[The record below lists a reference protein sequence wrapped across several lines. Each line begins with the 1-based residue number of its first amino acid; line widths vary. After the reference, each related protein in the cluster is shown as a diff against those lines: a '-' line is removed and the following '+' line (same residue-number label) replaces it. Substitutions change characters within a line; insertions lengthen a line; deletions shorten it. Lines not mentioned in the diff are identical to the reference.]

1 MKTIN
6 YKIEFFSCWHCGSG
20 LSAGADV
27 DALVIKDKNGIPF
40 IPGKTI
46 KGLLREAVEEI
57 LYSGVE
63 DAHSVDELIKESF
76 GLFIDKNNFWKGSM
90 FFTNAELSPSLQ
102 SKIQTVQLEKY
113 LYTSIASTAIEE
125 NGIAKDFSL
134 RKIQLVVPCE
144 LYGTIMNVPDNMEE
158 ILAKGLKFIKRVGVN
173 RNRGL
178 GRCSLS
184 VIEKGVNL

>member
-76 GLFIDKNNFWKGSM
+76 GLFIDKNNFRKGSM

>member
-102 SKIQTVQLEKY
+102 SKIQSLQLEKY

-125 NGIAKDFSL
+125 NGTAKDFSL

>member
-1 MKTIN
+1 MKTVK

-57 LYSGVE
+57 LYSEVE

-76 GLFIDKNNFWKGSM
+76 GLFVDKNNFRKGSM

>member
-1 MKTIN
+1 M
-6 YKIEFFSCWHCGSG
+6 S
-20 LSAGADV
+20 
-27 DALVIKDKNGIPF
+27 
-40 IPGKTI
+40 
-46 KGLLREAVEEI
+46 
-57 LYSGVE
+57 
-63 DAHSVDELIKESF
+63 
-76 GLFIDKNNFWKGSM
+76 
-90 FFTNAELSPSLQ
+90 
-102 SKIQTVQLEKY
+102 
-113 LYTSIASTAIEE
+113 TSIASTAIEE

>member
-102 SKIQTVQLEKY
+102 SKIQSLQLEKY

-125 NGIAKDFSL
+125 NGTAKDFSL

-144 LYGTIMNVPDNMEE
+144 LYGTIINVPDNMEE